1 MNETTGPGV
10 PASAPGTGA
19 PGSPANAPV
28 ATAKRKPRARR
39 TRIVIAWVLVVLA
52 SLLIPISVISVWAIR
67 TVTNTDQYVATM
79 APLAKNPV
87 IIDHLAQKATD
98 ELFSTGIVQKKVT
111 AALPKGAKPIVQPVV
126 AQVKSYVNQFALK
139 VFESPKFSQLW
150 DTLNRHTHNA
160 VVNTLTGKQTP
171 FQQKASKA
179 GAVVVNLS
187 PALGNIIDEL
197 DSRGVTLFDP
207 LKPILTK
214 SSNLGLT
221 VVSKDQVKEYSG
233 IFNLIVKLKWIIPV
247 VSLFLA
253 LIGILIGVDHR
264 KVVLRMAVGVSLMT
278 LLFLAVLSIGRSRF
292 LNVATVHNLDAA
304 VAAAVW
310 DTMLR
315 FLKAD
320 FRWMLLVAVL
330 VAIAMWLIGP
340 ARYAVWVRIHVA
352 RAARWV
358 WAQVRGVSSGAG
370 RAVSGS
376 GRVRN
381 VGSWI
386 DEHIA
391 GLRIIGAIV
400 AGCFI
405 VFGGN
410 LTGWSLFVILIV
422 LAVYIGLLQLVAI
435 WARRVEGSHSGVV
448 GDAPGGAHTA

>member
-1 MNETTGPGV
+1 MSVAEGPDAPAGATAKTGTDAPGV
-10 PASAPGTGA
+10 PA
-19 PGSPANAPV
+19 
-28 ATAKRKPRARR
+28 KKKPRARR

-79 APLAKNPV
+79 APLARNQV
-87 IIDHLAQKATD
+87 IIDHLAQRATD

-126 AQVKSYVNQFALK
+126 AQVKTYVNQFALK
-139 VFESPKFSQLW
+139 VFESPKFAQLW
-150 DTLNRHTHNA
+150 DTLNRHSHQA
-160 VVNTLTGKQTP
+160 VVNVLTGKQTP
-171 FQQKASKA
+171 LQQKATKA

-187 PALGNIIDEL
+187 PALGDIIDKL

-207 LKPILTK
+207 LKPILTQG
-214 SSNLGLT
+214 SHLGLT

-247 VSLFLA
+247 VSLALA

-278 LLFLAVLSIGRSRF
+278 LLFLAVFSLGRTRF
-292 LNVATVHNLDAA
+292 LNVANVHNFDVP

-310 DTMLR
+310 DTLLR

-320 FRWMLLVAVL
+320 FRWMLLVAIL

-352 RAARWV
+352 QAARWV
-358 WAQVRGVSSGAG
+358 WVQVRGLSSGAG

-376 GRVRN
+376 ERVRG

-391 GLRIIGAIV
+391 GLRIIGAVV
-400 AGCFI
+400 AGSFV

-410 LTGWSLFVILIV
+410 LTGWSLLVILIV
-422 LAVYIGLLQLVAI
+422 LAVYLGLLQLVAT
-435 WARRVEGSHSGVV
+435 WARRVEGSGAAAAA
-448 GDAPGGAHTA
+448 DAPGGPKAV